1 MGYNKLDSLVANTRA
16 IGVAFQ
22 LRKEQRK
29 ATGEERAVLQQY
41 SGFGGIPYILS
52 LDSENK
58 SATET
63 SEVNEAL
70 LQLSNVLLNGVEGD
84 RKLYKSLVKS
94 IKSSSLTAFYT
105 PKDIISTLA
114 NQIQQAFQSNGLCI
128 GNFLEP
134 AAGTGGF
141 LPIATTGTE
150 KTAFEKDLVSG
161 LILTAL
167 EPETNVIVDGFE
179 TLDTKELAST
189 EFDIIASNI
198 PFGSLKIY
206 DAEFEKKGNSYKMA
220 TKTIHN
226 YFFLKAINQLK
237 EGGILAFI
245 TSRWVANG
253 PSNKFVRDFIVH
265 NTNLITAI
273 RLPDNLFI
281 QTAGIEVGS
290 DLLIVQKHSNKA
302 MLTSRE
308 QLFLDTVKE
317 NVPNSNN
324 KCESANKL
332 LSQPKYALATESSI
346 KTNQFGKYVRKYHW
360 KDTEASM
367 QESLAN
373 ILAADFNRYF
383 RKDLFGKP
391 ATEQTTGQY
400 SLFDL
405 FDNANTAPEPTSKEK
420 KENGEYTDTIEAWM
434 KEGTMVLFKEQLGTL
449 YFKQASLLDMP
460 QPFFKQIKVRQVNIE
475 RAGDYF
481 KIRAAYFALANYED
495 QNKQEYP
502 LLRENLNA
510 CYDSYVA
517 KWGQFHCNDN
527 KEFILMDALGMEV
540 FTIEMLHENKI
551 FKADIM
557 KEPVAFKRVDINAK
571 LEPLE
576 ALSSSLNYYGHVDL
590 DYMCQSTQKEES
602 DLIEELSGEMYY
614 NALTDCWEEKGK
626 FLAGNVISKSKDLQ
640 TFAAKQT
647 GRIKDWTN
655 TAVKALENVIPEP
668 INYEDLEFNLGERW
682 VPCDIYSSFATEL
695 FEAETKVFYFDV
707 NDTYIV
713 SIEEYS
719 SISNRVYSIRN
730 INGEGLL
737 VHALQDT
744 VPEFTKEI
752 TKNGDK
758 IRIPDEEAI
767 QAASVKIQEIREKF
781 NSWLDNQPIGMRE
794 ELVRLY
800 NERFNCYVRPS
811 YNGSAQTFPALSFEQ
826 LKYKELY
833 PSQKDAVW
841 MIKQNSGGVCW
852 HDVGAGKTMIMCI
865 AAYEMKRLG
874 LAQKPLIIGLKAN
887 IHQIAADFR
896 KAYPNAKILYP
907 GKEDF
912 KPKMR
917 QEIFS
922 KIKNNNWDCILLTHD
937 QFAKIP
943 QSEETQIAIFEEELA
958 DVERSLLVL
967 QASGVQWSNRKM
979 KKALEKRQENLKTV
993 LQSLKNAI
1001 NRKKDNSID
1010 FHTMG
1015 IDHILVDEYHFFK
1028 NLMFQTRHSRVAGIG
1043 NSRGSQRA
1051 LNLLIA
1057 IRDIQRR
1064 SGKDFGATFLSGT
1077 IIVNALT
1084 ELYVL
1089 FKYLRPQELK
1099 RQQISCFDAWA
1110 AIFTKKTSDYE
1121 LNVTGSIKRKERFR
1135 TYIKVPELAAFLRE
1149 ITDYRTAEM
1158 INLDIPEKNV
1168 RFLTSE
1174 PTLAQ
1179 EEMINRLVSFAH
1191 TGKWEDLGL
1200 NYPAPEN
1207 LDAAKMLIATD
1218 IARKMALDMR
1228 MLDSECFE
1236 DDPNNKAWQCA
1247 AQIYDYYT
1255 RFDEQKGTQFVFS
1268 DLGTYKADKWNIYQ
1282 DIKDKLVSHY
1292 GIPADEIQ
1300 FIQCAKS
1307 ETARK
1312 NLFEKM
1318 NNGTVRI
1325 LFGSTSMLGTG
1336 VNAQERAVA
1345 VHHLDIPWRPA
1356 DLQQR
1361 DGRAVRKGNMVKLWG
1376 NNTVD
1381 VVIYG
1386 TEKTLD
1392 AYKFNLL
1399 KNKQA
1404 FIGQINNGTIAVRRM
1419 DEDCMDENSGMNFA
1433 EFVAVLSGNTDLLDK
1448 TKLDS
1453 KIMQLEKEQGNFNK
1467 EHYRA
1472 EKTIAKYEE
1481 DIESGKLFIARVTK
1495 DIAYVEH
1502 FKGER
1507 HTTLIGQ
1514 QTASAEETGKALHQI
1529 SRSYRNED
1537 LKHIGYCMGLKLYIK
1552 SEYHWTGGFERNV
1565 FFVEGKS
1572 GLKYR
1577 NGTTGALSLSFKNAA
1592 EYPVATLEC
1601 INQLI
1606 VRRNKEIARME
1617 SEFPTLRKIM
1627 ANVWGK
1633 VEELANL
1640 KVERKALQD
1649 RIDKSLQETEGN
1661 LIPDKAA

>member
-1 MGYNKLDSLVANTRA
+1 MGYNKLNSLVANTRA

-29 ATGEERAVLQQY
+29 ATVEERAVLQQY

-52 LDSENK
+52 LDGENK

-84 RKLYKSLVKS
+84 QKLYKSLVKS

-405 FDNANTAPEPTSKEK
+405 FDSANTAPEQSSKEST
-420 KENGEYTDTIEAWM
+420 ESGEYTDTVEAWM

-449 YFKQASLLDMP
+449 YFKQASLLDTP

-481 KIRAAYFALANYED
+481 KIRSAYFALTEYED

-576 ALSSSLNYYGHVDL
+576 ALSSSLNYYGHVDI

-640 TFAAKQT
+640 TLTAKQT

-737 VHALQDT
+737 VHALHDT

-752 TKNGDK
+752 TINGDK

-781 NSWLDNQPIGMRE
+781 NSWLDNQPIGIRE

-979 KKALEKRQENLKTV
+979 KKALEKRQENLETV
-993 LQSLKNAI
+993 LHSLKNAI

-1168 RFLTSE
+1168 RFLTNE

-1236 DDPNNKAWQCA
+1236 DDLNNKAWQCA

-1318 NNGTVRI
+1318 NNGTVRV

-1336 VNAQERAVA
+1336 VNAQERAIA
-1345 VHHLDIPWRPA
+1345 VHHLDIPW
-1356 DLQQR
+1356 
-1361 DGRAVRKGNMVKLWG
+1361 VRH
-1376 NNTVD
+1376 
-1381 VVIYG
+1381 
-1386 TEKTLD
+1386 E
-1392 AYKFNLL
+1392 
-1399 KNKQA
+1399 
-1404 FIGQINNGTIAVRRM
+1404 
-1419 DEDCMDENSGMNFA
+1419 
-1433 EFVAVLSGNTDLLDK
+1433 VA
-1448 TKLDS
+1448 
-1453 KIMQLEKEQGNFNK
+1453 
-1467 EHYRA
+1467 
-1472 EKTIAKYEE
+1472 
-1481 DIESGKLFIARVTK
+1481 
-1495 DIAYVEH
+1495 
-1502 FKGER
+1502 
-1507 HTTLIGQ
+1507 
-1514 QTASAEETGKALHQI
+1514 
-1529 SRSYRNED
+1529 
-1537 LKHIGYCMGLKLYIK
+1537 
-1552 SEYHWTGGFERNV
+1552 
-1565 FFVEGKS
+1565 
-1572 GLKYR
+1572 
-1577 NGTTGALSLSFKNAA
+1577 
-1592 EYPVATLEC
+1592 
-1601 INQLI
+1601 
-1606 VRRNKEIARME
+1606 
-1617 SEFPTLRKIM
+1617 
-1627 ANVWGK
+1627 
-1633 VEELANL
+1633 
-1640 KVERKALQD
+1640 
-1649 RIDKSLQETEGN
+1649 
-1661 LIPDKAA
+1661 

>member
-1 MGYNKLDSLVANTRA
+1 MGYNKLNSLVANTRA

-29 ATGEERAVLQQY
+29 ATVEERAVLQQY

-84 RKLYKSLVKS
+84 QKLYKSLVKS

-405 FDNANTAPEPTSKEK
+405 FDSANTAPEQSPKEST
-420 KENGEYTDTIEAWM
+420 ESGEYTDTVEAWM

-449 YFKQASLLDMP
+449 YFKQASLLDTP

-481 KIRAAYFALANYED
+481 KIRSAYFTLTEYED

-576 ALSSSLNYYGHVDL
+576 ALSSSLNYYGHVDI

-640 TFAAKQT
+640 TLAAKQT

-737 VHALQDT
+737 VHALHDT

-781 NSWLDNQPIGMRE
+781 NSWLDNQPIGIRE

-979 KKALEKRQENLKTV
+979 KKALEKRQENLETV
-993 LQSLKNAI
+993 LHSLKNAI

-1168 RFLTSE
+1168 RFLTNE

-1191 TGKWEDLGL
+1191 TG
-1200 NYPAPEN
+1200 
-1207 LDAAKMLIATD
+1207 
-1218 IARKMALDMR
+1218 
-1228 MLDSECFE
+1228 
-1236 DDPNNKAWQCA
+1236 
-1247 AQIYDYYT
+1247 
-1255 RFDEQKGTQFVFS
+1255 
-1268 DLGTYKADKWNIYQ
+1268 
-1282 DIKDKLVSHY
+1282 
-1292 GIPADEIQ
+1292 
-1300 FIQCAKS
+1300 
-1307 ETARK
+1307 
-1312 NLFEKM
+1312 
-1318 NNGTVRI
+1318 
-1325 LFGSTSMLGTG
+1325 
-1336 VNAQERAVA
+1336 
-1345 VHHLDIPWRPA
+1345 
-1356 DLQQR
+1356 
-1361 DGRAVRKGNMVKLWG
+1361 
-1376 NNTVD
+1376 
-1381 VVIYG
+1381 
-1386 TEKTLD
+1386 
-1392 AYKFNLL
+1392 
-1399 KNKQA
+1399 
-1404 FIGQINNGTIAVRRM
+1404 
-1419 DEDCMDENSGMNFA
+1419 
-1433 EFVAVLSGNTDLLDK
+1433 
-1448 TKLDS
+1448 
-1453 KIMQLEKEQGNFNK
+1453 
-1467 EHYRA
+1467 
-1472 EKTIAKYEE
+1472 
-1481 DIESGKLFIARVTK
+1481 
-1495 DIAYVEH
+1495 
-1502 FKGER
+1502 
-1507 HTTLIGQ
+1507 
-1514 QTASAEETGKALHQI
+1514 I
-1529 SRSYRNED
+1529 S
-1537 LKHIGYCMGLKLYIK
+1537 
-1552 SEYHWTGGFERNV
+1552 F
-1565 FFVEGKS
+1565 
-1572 GLKYR
+1572 
-1577 NGTTGALSLSFKNAA
+1577 
-1592 EYPVATLEC
+1592 
-1601 INQLI
+1601 
-1606 VRRNKEIARME
+1606 
-1617 SEFPTLRKIM
+1617 
-1627 ANVWGK
+1627 
-1633 VEELANL
+1633 
-1640 KVERKALQD
+1640 
-1649 RIDKSLQETEGN
+1649 
-1661 LIPDKAA
+1661 

>member
-1 MGYNKLDSLVANTRA
+1 MGYNKLNSLVANTRA

-29 ATGEERAVLQQY
+29 ATVEERAVLQQY

-52 LDSENK
+52 LDGENK

-84 RKLYKSLVKS
+84 QKLYKSLVKS

-405 FDNANTAPEPTSKEK
+405 FDSANTAPEQSSKEST
-420 KENGEYTDTIEAWM
+420 ESGEYTDTVEAWM

-449 YFKQASLLDMP
+449 YFKQASLLDTP

-481 KIRAAYFALANYED
+481 KIRSAYFALTEYED

-576 ALSSSLNYYGHVDL
+576 ALSSSLNYYGHVDI

-640 TFAAKQT
+640 TLTAKQT

-737 VHALQDT
+737 VHALHDT

-752 TKNGDK
+752 TINGDK

-781 NSWLDNQPIGMRE
+781 NSWLDNQPIGIRE

-979 KKALEKRQENLKTV
+979 KKALEKRQENLETV
-993 LQSLKNAI
+993 LHSLKNAI

-1015 IDHILVDEYHFFK
+1015 IDHILVDEYHYQNF
-1028 NLMFQTRHSRVAGIG
+1028 
-1043 NSRGSQRA
+1043 
-1051 LNLLIA
+1051 
-1057 IRDIQRR
+1057 
-1064 SGKDFGATFLSGT
+1064 
-1077 IIVNALT
+1077 
-1084 ELYVL
+1084 
-1089 FKYLRPQELK
+1089 
-1099 RQQISCFDAWA
+1099 
-1110 AIFTKKTSDYE
+1110 YE
-1121 LNVTGSIKRKERFR
+1121 FPIK
-1135 TYIKVPELAAFLRE
+1135 L
-1149 ITDYRTAEM
+1149 
-1158 INLDIPEKNV
+1158 
-1168 RFLTSE
+1168 
-1174 PTLAQ
+1174 
-1179 EEMINRLVSFAH
+1179 
-1191 TGKWEDLGL
+1191 L
-1200 NYPAPEN
+1200 NYLVIIYFAP
-1207 LDAAKMLIATD
+1207 
-1218 IARKMALDMR
+1218 
-1228 MLDSECFE
+1228 
-1236 DDPNNKAWQCA
+1236 
-1247 AQIYDYYT
+1247 
-1255 RFDEQKGTQFVFS
+1255 
-1268 DLGTYKADKWNIYQ
+1268 
-1282 DIKDKLVSHY
+1282 
-1292 GIPADEIQ
+1292 
-1300 FIQCAKS
+1300 
-1307 ETARK
+1307 
-1312 NLFEKM
+1312 
-1318 NNGTVRI
+1318 
-1325 LFGSTSMLGTG
+1325 
-1336 VNAQERAVA
+1336 
-1345 VHHLDIPWRPA
+1345 
-1356 DLQQR
+1356 
-1361 DGRAVRKGNMVKLWG
+1361 
-1376 NNTVD
+1376 
-1381 VVIYG
+1381 
-1386 TEKTLD
+1386 
-1392 AYKFNLL
+1392 
-1399 KNKQA
+1399 
-1404 FIGQINNGTIAVRRM
+1404 
-1419 DEDCMDENSGMNFA
+1419 
-1433 EFVAVLSGNTDLLDK
+1433 
-1448 TKLDS
+1448 
-1453 KIMQLEKEQGNFNK
+1453 
-1467 EHYRA
+1467 
-1472 EKTIAKYEE
+1472 
-1481 DIESGKLFIARVTK
+1481 
-1495 DIAYVEH
+1495 
-1502 FKGER
+1502 
-1507 HTTLIGQ
+1507 
-1514 QTASAEETGKALHQI
+1514 
-1529 SRSYRNED
+1529 
-1537 LKHIGYCMGLKLYIK
+1537 
-1552 SEYHWTGGFERNV
+1552 
-1565 FFVEGKS
+1565 
-1572 GLKYR
+1572 
-1577 NGTTGALSLSFKNAA
+1577 
-1592 EYPVATLEC
+1592 
-1601 INQLI
+1601 
-1606 VRRNKEIARME
+1606 
-1617 SEFPTLRKIM
+1617 
-1627 ANVWGK
+1627 
-1633 VEELANL
+1633 
-1640 KVERKALQD
+1640 
-1649 RIDKSLQETEGN
+1649 
-1661 LIPDKAA
+1661 